1 MIHEILPVGLLQCNC
16 SIVGDESS
24 GEAIV
29 IDPGDEIERV
39 QEILTR
45 HNLKAKYIVA
55 THAHIDHVGGIEKLQ
70 RATGATVL
78 MHRDDL
84 PLYQNMAI
92 QAALLGV
99 RAPGAVKVDD
109 LLKLGDVL
117 RWGSLA
123 LEVMHTPGH
132 SPDHVAFWHESSRT
146 LFSGDLIV
154 LGSSVMIHSSGGG
167 DLAQYLS
174 SLARLQ
180 ALHPKRL
187 LPAHGPSID
196 DPSRALAGY
205 IEHRLQRE
213 RQVLAALSA
222 GHSTVQAIAE
232 SIYDGLAPALMP
244 AAQENVRAHLE
255 KLKAEG
261 RASYANERWGL

>member
-99 RAPGAVKVDD
+99 RTPGAVKVDD
-109 LLKLGDVL
+109 LLKPGDVL

-123 LEVMHTPGH
+123 LEVMYTPGH
-132 SPDHVAFWHESSRT
+132 SPGSVSLHLPGENRRI
-146 LFSGDLIV
+146 FSGDTLFQ
-154 LGSSVMIHSSGGG
+154 GSIGRTDLWGG
-167 DLAQYLS
+167 DYKQILRS
-174 SLARLQ
+174 IRNT
-180 ALHPKRL
+180 L
-187 LPAHGPSID
+187 LPFPDQTPVYPGHGQPTTIGEERESN
-196 DPSRALAGY
+196 PF
-205 IEHRLQRE
+205 LQ
-213 RQVLAALSA
+213 
-222 GHSTVQAIAE
+222 
-232 SIYDGLAPALMP
+232 GL
-244 AAQENVRAHLE
+244 
-255 KLKAEG
+255 
-261 RASYANERWGL
+261 

>member
-16 SIVGDESS
+16 SIVGDEAS
-24 GEAIV
+24 GEAVV

-99 RAPGAVKVDD
+99 RTPGAVKVDD
-109 LLKLGDVL
+109 LLKPGDVL

-132 SPDHVAFWHESSRT
+132 SPGSVSLHLPGEYQRV
-146 LFSGDLIV
+146 FSGDTLFQ
-154 LGSSVMIHSSGGG
+154 GSIGRTDLWGG
-167 DLAQYLS
+167 DYKQILRS
-174 SLARLQ
+174 IRNT
-180 ALHPKRL
+180 L
-187 LPAHGPSID
+187 LPFPDQTPVYPGHGQPTTIGEERESN
-196 DPSRALAGY
+196 PF
-205 IEHRLQRE
+205 LQ
-213 RQVLAALSA
+213 
-222 GHSTVQAIAE
+222 
-232 SIYDGLAPALMP
+232 GL
-244 AAQENVRAHLE
+244 
-255 KLKAEG
+255 
-261 RASYANERWGL
+261 

>member
-1 MIHEILPVGLLQCNC
+1 MIHEILPVSLLQCNC
-16 SIVGDESS
+16 SIVGDEAS
-24 GEAIV
+24 GEAVV
-29 IDPGDEIERV
+29 IDPGDEVERV

-99 RAPGAVKVDD
+99 RTPGAVKVDD
-109 LLKLGDVL
+109 LLKPGDVL

-132 SPDHVAFWHESSRT
+132 SPGSVSLHLPGENQRI
-146 LFSGDLIV
+146 FSGDTLFQ
-154 LGSSVMIHSSGGG
+154 GSIGRTDLWGG
-167 DLAQYLS
+167 DYKQI
-174 SLARLQ
+174 LQ
-180 ALHPKRL
+180 SIRNSL
-187 LPAHGPSID
+187 LPFPDQTPVYPGHGQPSTIGEERESN
-196 DPSRALAGY
+196 PF
-205 IEHRLQRE
+205 LQ
-213 RQVLAALSA
+213 
-222 GHSTVQAIAE
+222 
-232 SIYDGLAPALMP
+232 GL
-244 AAQENVRAHLE
+244 
-255 KLKAEG
+255 
-261 RASYANERWGL
+261 